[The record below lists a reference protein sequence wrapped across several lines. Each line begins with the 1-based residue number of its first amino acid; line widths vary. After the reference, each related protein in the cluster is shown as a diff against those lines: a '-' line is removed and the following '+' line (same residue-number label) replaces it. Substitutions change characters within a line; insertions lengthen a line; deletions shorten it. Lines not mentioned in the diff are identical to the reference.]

1 MLALHRGPIS
11 VHAWTGTTAFRATIV
26 PTATTETATA
36 MDASFA
42 VVNKPF
48 RTWLP
53 ISDIATTHKMTTEKI
68 TENRNEYKSKTMRGS
83 ILTVKYPGIR
93 SRTTPGAF
101 FQDANHVCTQD
112 ALPIGLFHLDRANA
126 VEFEPLV
133 EHWGHAGEEDPFGTE
148 HFDALLQEILPI
160 HSVRP
165 YT

>member
-1 MLALHRGPIS
+1 MLVSPLRPIP
-11 VHAWTGTTAFRATIV
+11 VHPWEGMTTFRVAIA
-26 PTATTETATA
+26 PTATMEMATA

-83 ILTVKYPGIR
+83 IITIEYPGIR

-112 ALPIGLFHLDRANA
+112 ALPIGLFHLDR
-126 VEFEPLV
+126 VHTVKFESLV
-133 EHWGHAGEEDPFGTE
+133 ENRGHAGEEDPFGTE

>member
-1 MLALHRGPIS
+1 MLALHLGPIS

-42 VVNKPF
+42 VVNNPL

-68 TENRNEYKSKTMRGS
+68 TENRNEYRRKTVRGP
-83 ILTVKYPGIR
+83 ILTVKYPGIG
-93 SRTTPGAF
+93 SRTSPGLC
-101 FQDANHVCTQD
+101 FQDANHVCTQQI
-112 ALPIGLFHLDRANA
+112 LPIGLFHLDRANA

>member
-1 MLALHRGPIS
+1 MLVLHLGPIS

-42 VVNKPF
+42 VVNNPL

-53 ISDIATTHKMTTEKI
+53 ISDIATTHRMTTEKI
-68 TENRNEYKSKTMRGS
+68 TENRNEYRRRTGRGS
-83 ILTVKYPGIR
+83 LLTVKYPGIG
-93 SRTTPGAF
+93 SRMSPGVC
-101 FQDANHVCTQD
+101 FQDANHVCTQEI
-112 ALPIGLFHLDRANA
+112 LPIGLFHLDRANT

-133 EHWGHAGEEDPFGTE
+133 EHWGHAGEEDPLGPE
-148 HFDALLQEILPI
+148 RFDAFLQEILPI